1 MNTNEIMQQLINAEM
16 KKGTRLVVE
25 IDDVLGKDL
34 VSMNV
39 SMNGS
44 APSLLKMLISAM
56 AINKKLKQFVKAA
69 AAADEL
75 VSVEAIKFNVDKAK
89 EEGGDHER
97 L

>member
-25 IDDVLGKDL
+25 VDDALGKDL
-34 VSMNV
+34 VSINV

-44 APSLLKMLISAM
+44 AFSLLKMLISAM

-69 AAADEL
+69 AAADEVL
-75 VSVEAIKFNVDKAK
+75 SVEAIKFNVDKAT
-89 EEGGDHER
+89 EEGGEA
-97 L
+97 

>member
-25 IDDVLGKDL
+25 VDDALGKDL
-34 VSMNV
+34 VSINV

-44 APSLLKMLISAM
+44 APSLLKMMISAM
-56 AINKKLKQFVKAA
+56 AINKKLSQLIKAA